1 MSESAATTKLGRPKS
16 QEKRQTILAAASEL
30 FLQQGFTNTS
40 MDLVAKA
47 ASVSK
52 QTVYSHFN
60 NKDDLYT
67 AVIDAKCKEYRLDAS
82 RLDTCDAP
90 LGDVLREIAHQTI
103 SLLQDPDVI
112 AMYTVVIGEAKNNP
126 HVAELF
132 YRAGPQQSVQTVAGI
147 IAKVKPELSQLQAM
161 SVATDFFNLIKAD
174 FHMRSMLR
182 LPFKLSCEQQQSI
195 CRRVCQQ
202 IAVLLEACQ
211 DFPTVGP
218 HAH

>member
-1 MSESAATTKLGRPKS
+1 M
-16 QEKRQTILAAASEL
+16 
-30 FLQQGFTNTS
+30 QQGFTNTS

-90 LGDVLREIAHQTI
+90 LGDVLHEIAHQTI

-182 LPFKLSCEQQQSI
+182 LPFELSCEQQQSI

>member
-1 MSESAATTKLGRPKS
+1 
-16 QEKRQTILAAASEL
+16 
-30 FLQQGFTNTS
+30 
-40 MDLVAKA
+40 
-47 ASVSK
+47 
-52 QTVYSHFN
+52 
-60 NKDDLYT
+60 
-67 AVIDAKCKEYRLDAS
+67 
-82 RLDTCDAP
+82 
-90 LGDVLREIAHQTI
+90 
-103 SLLQDPDVI
+103 
-112 AMYTVVIGEAKNNP
+112 MYTVVIGEAKNNP